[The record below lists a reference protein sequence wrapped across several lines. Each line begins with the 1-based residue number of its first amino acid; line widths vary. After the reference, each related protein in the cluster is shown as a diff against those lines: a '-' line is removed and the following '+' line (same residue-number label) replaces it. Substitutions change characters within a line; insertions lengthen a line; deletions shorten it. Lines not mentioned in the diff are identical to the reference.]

1 MDGRA
6 NNSRRVSA
14 RLAPISFL
22 VALALGVAG
31 CGGGG
36 SGDETAVK
44 QSLQGFLA
52 AIGRGDGKAACAL
65 VTPSGQQALARQ
77 IAAITRSNRTVSCE
91 LILTETAK
99 LLTPQVKQALESAQ
113 VTKASISG
121 NVATVR
127 SQDVHSPKG
136 SLSAILP
143 ASAPTKLA
151 KIGGVW
157 KVTTGG

>member
-1 MDGRA
+1 VA
-6 NNSRRVSA
+6 S
-14 RLAPISFL
+14 ISL
-22 VALALGVAG
+22 ALALGVAG

-36 SGDETAVK
+36 SGEQAAVK
-44 QSLQGFLA
+44 QSLQSFLA

-65 VTPSGQQALARQ
+65 VTPAGQQALARQ

-99 LLTPQVKQALESAQ
+99 LLTPAVKQALESAQ
-113 VTKASISG
+113 VTKVAISG
-121 NVATVR
+121 NTATVR

-143 ASAPTKLA
+143 ASAPTKLM
-151 KIGGVW
+151 KVGGVW
-157 KVTTGG
+157 KVTNGT

>member
-1 MDGRA
+1 MYRRSQASGRA
-6 NNSRRVSA
+6 AAAS
-14 RLAPISFL
+14 I
-22 VALALGVAG
+22 ALALTLSVAG

-36 SGDETAVK
+36 SSDETAVK
-44 QSLQGFLA
+44 QSLQTFLA
-52 AIGRGDGKAACAL
+52 AIGRGDGKTACSL

-77 IAAITRSNRTVSCE
+77 IAAITRSSRTVSCD

-99 LLTPQVKQALESAQ
+99 LLTAPVKQALESAQ
-113 VTKASISG
+113 VTKVSISG
-121 NVATVR
+121 STATVR

-151 KIGGVW
+151 KLGGVW